1 VTPAELRDLFGD
13 ESLIVKMTSSAPP
26 LVSQVSEHNR
36 PDGGVYYE
44 VILEEE
50 PADRIGQSL
59 SGQMV
64 SLIGG
69 VTVDLATYSPR
80 WPLRRALQEWERSC
94 RRRHRPLP
102 SSQWRDHVNGPLC
115 SDLLRAASIGVSLQ
129 WCAETWG
136 IPYPRAERL
145 REAGL
150 RFVAERIAR
159 WEGDQLGI
167 VHDREACEVCQEEQG
182 A

>member
-1 VTPAELRDLFGD
+1 MSPHELRDLYGD
-13 ESLIVKMTSSAPP
+13 ESLIVRLTSSAPP

-36 PDGGVYYE
+36 PGGGVYFE
-44 VILEEE
+44 VIMEEE

-69 VTVDLATYSPR
+69 IGPDLATYSPR
-80 WPLRRALQEWERSC
+80 WPIRRALQEWERTC

-102 SSQWRDHVNGPLC
+102 SSQWRDHTEGPLC
-115 SDLLRAASIGVSLQ
+115 SDLLRAASVGVSLR
-129 WCAETWG
+129 WCSEAWG
-136 IPYPRAERL
+136 VPYLRAERL
-145 REAGL
+145 LDAGL
-150 RFVAERIAR
+150 RFVNERLVR
-159 WEGDQLGI
+159 WQDEQLGL
-167 VHDREACEVCQEEQG
+167 VHDREACDVCREEG